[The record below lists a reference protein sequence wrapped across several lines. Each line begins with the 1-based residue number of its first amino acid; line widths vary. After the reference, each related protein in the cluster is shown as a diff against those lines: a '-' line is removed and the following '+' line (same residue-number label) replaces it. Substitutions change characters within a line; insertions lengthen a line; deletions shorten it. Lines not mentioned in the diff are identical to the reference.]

1 MTLPLEARNEVPF
14 IIVRFADRPVRNVS
28 RSQPLILYR
37 QKLCKIIFANLKN
50 LFSLICGFRIPDSGF
65 RIPDSGFRIPVSD
78 SGFRFPAPD
87 SGFRFPAFR
96 VARFFVVVVVFVFFF
111 ARLGSFKTRG

>member
-1 MTLPLEARNEVPF
+1 M
-14 IIVRFADRPVRNVS
+14 
-28 RSQPLILYR
+28 
-37 QKLCKIIFANLKN
+37 
-50 LFSLICGFRIPDSGF
+50 
-65 RIPDSGFRIPVSD
+65 DSGFRIPVSD

-111 ARLGSFKTRG
+111 RKAGEFQNAGVVKEP